1 MTSLGVLWSG
11 DAGLS
16 IPSDNKLLS
25 LASSTT
31 EKEMSGLVGLIRPW
45 KQCIS
50 HLVISHLIHLL
61 DNVKR
66 SSFNWVPEQEG
77 ALQWV

>member
-1 MTSLGVLWSG
+1 MPGYPILG
-11 DAGLS
+11 
-16 IPSDNKLLS
+16 DNKFLS
-25 LASSTT
+25 LPSSTT

-50 HLVISHLIHLL
+50 HLAISHLTHLL

-66 SSFNWVPEQEG
+66 SSFKWVPEQEG

>member
-1 MTSLGVLWSG
+1 MVRGCWAISSQGTTSYCPLHL
-11 DAGLS
+11 
-16 IPSDNKLLS
+16 
-25 LASSTT
+25 

-50 HLVISHLIHLL
+50 HLAISHLTHLL

-66 SSFNWVPEQEG
+66 SSFKWVPEQEG